1 MQILVQN
8 RQSQI
13 GNRKFYGWRQPGLN
27 RRPRACKARA
37 LPTELCPRLK
47 PIADAVVTPVAAIQQ
62 QSAHPS
68 FLRTGRGVTCFKAP
82 VRFTNH
88 LGYPRRPH
96 PDY

>member
-1 MQILVQN
+1 MQILIQN

-13 GNRKFYGWRQPGLN
+13 VNRKLFIGWRQPGLN

-62 QSAHPS
+62 QSAHPKR
-68 FLRTGRGVTCFKAP
+68 LEPGAV
-82 VRFTNH
+82 
-88 LGYPRRPH
+88 
-96 PDY
+96 